1 MSALLVALAGLLV
14 GELLRR
20 RLVTGGYRLDDD
32 LGAPPRALGPVVPV
46 LVAASW
52 WLVAARV
59 AEPAGWVAVP
69 AYLLLVVV
77 GVGCAWVDLDVHRIP
92 DGLLRPGG
100 VLVAAL
106 LVVATVATGHWTR
119 LAAAAVA
126 GVAAYLAFFLLALP
140 AWGGPAY
147 GDVKLAAVLSA
158 ALGWLSPWLALP
170 VARAARGGGR
180 LRRQRCR
187 RHRAAPRPAGRAAYP
202 GGLRAGAGRRGGP
215 RARALRVEHPRI
227 HLLSRSP
234 AWPRGRGRIGP
245 CCDG

>member
-32 LGAPPRALGPVVPV
+32 LGGPPRALGPLVPL

-158 ALGWLSPWLALP
+158 ALGWLSPWLALLGVVAGFVVSGVVVTALLLARRVGLRTP
-170 VARAARGGGR
+170 VAFG
-180 LRRQRCR
+180 
-187 RHRAAPRPAGRAAYP
+187 P
-202 GGLRAGAGRRGGP
+202 GLVAGAVL
-215 RARALRVEHPRI
+215 ALGLYGSSI
-227 HLLSRSP
+227 P
-234 AWPRGRGRIGP
+234 ASIS
-245 CCDG
+245 

>member
-1 MSALLVALAGLLV
+1 MPALLLALAGLLV

-32 LGAPPRALGPVVPV
+32 LGAPPRALGPLVPV
-46 LVAASW
+46 LIAASW

-119 LAAAAVA
+119 LATAAVA

-158 ALGWLSPWLALP
+158 ALGWLSPWLALLGVVAGFVVSGVVVTALLLARRVGLRTP
-170 VARAARGGGR
+170 VAFGPGLVTGAVLALGLYGSSI
-180 LRRQRCR
+180 
-187 RHRAAPRPAGRAAYP
+187 PAS
-202 GGLRAGAGRRGGP
+202 
-215 RARALRVEHPRI
+215 I
-227 HLLSRSP
+227 S
-234 AWPRGRGRIGP
+234 
-245 CCDG
+245 

>member
-1 MSALLVALAGLLV
+1 MPALLVALAGLLV

-32 LGAPPRALGPVVPV
+32 LGAPPRALGPLVPA

-106 LVVATVATGHWTR
+106 LVVATVATWHWTR
-119 LAAAAVA
+119 LAAAAA
-126 GVAAYLAFFLLALP
+126 GVAAYLVFFLLALP

-158 ALGWLSPWLALP
+158 ALGWLSPWLALLGVVAGFVVSGVVVTALLLARRVGLHTP
-170 VARAARGGGR
+170 VAFG
-180 LRRQRCR
+180 
-187 RHRAAPRPAGRAAYP
+187 P
-202 GGLRAGAGRRGGP
+202 GLVAGAVL
-215 RARALRVEHPRI
+215 ALGLYGSSI
-227 HLLSRSP
+227 P
-234 AWPRGRGRIGP
+234 ASIS
-245 CCDG
+245 

>member
-1 MSALLVALAGLLV
+1 MPALLLALAGLLV

-119 LAAAAVA
+119 LATAAVA

-158 ALGWLSPWLALP
+158 ALGWLSPWLALLGV
-170 VARAARGGGR
+170 VAGFVVSGVVVTALLLARR
-180 LRRQRCR
+180 V
-187 RHRAAPRPAGRAAYP
+187 
-202 GGLRAGAGRRGGP
+202 GLRTAVAFGPGLVAGAVL
-215 RARALRVEHPRI
+215 ALGLYGSSI
-227 HLLSRSP
+227 P
-234 AWPRGRGRIGP
+234 ASIS
-245 CCDG
+245 